1 MSTLLL
7 YGVSPQGD
15 EEVFYEA
22 RWNSVLRK
30 ASAIGVEL
38 LSPIPKSSN
47 PQIQNLYVLPILP
60 TQNPNSQP
68 TSTNQPINQTH
79 PQPLMNLP
87 GDCLILTKPLGT
99 GALFAADMRAKAR
112 GPWIQNA
119 LRFMAS
125 SNGVLEEMDVE
136 PKTRGRFYPPKMDG
150 ENSGNPIK
158 MG

>member
-1 MSTLLL
+1 M
-7 YGVSPQGD
+7 VSLPKVMKKSSMKPGGTQFCVKLQPSGWN
-15 EEVFYEA
+15 FY
-22 RWNSVLRK
+22 
-30 ASAIGVEL
+30 
-38 LSPIPKSSN
+38 PIPKSPN

-68 TSTNQPINQTH
+68 TSTPTNQPINQAH

-112 GPWIQNA
+112 GPWIQEA

-136 PKTRGRFYPPKMDG
+136 PKIG
-150 ENSGNPIK
+150 EDSFSPQNGW
-158 MG
+158 